1 MSTTYAYNFRY
12 AARDDFDRIS
22 HKATLNRLA
31 SAFAGRDS
39 SLPSF
44 NDLDGYMPA
53 SGRSCLRTW
62 QVPVARIVG
71 SVGRSRDFNRDFQP
85 VQKHTR
91 PRWESIYVAAVSG
104 VTLPPVELYKVGD
117 CYFVKDG
124 NHRVSVARYLGAEF
138 VDAEVTEYVE
148 LAHEECED
156 NACALCREVCV
167 NSARRVLGRLQE
179 TVARLWPRPRLRA
192 TG

>member
-1 MSTTYAYNFRY
+1 MSTAYAYNFRS

-22 HKATLNRLA
+22 HKAALNRLTA
-31 SAFAGRDS
+31 AFSGKNN

-44 NDLDGYMPA
+44 NDLDSYMPA

-71 SVGRSRDFNRDFQP
+71 SVGRSRDFDRAFQP

-148 LAHEECED
+148 LAHGECHD
-156 NACALCREVCV
+156 NACALCREACG
-167 NSARRVLGRLQE
+167 NATRRLLSHLQE
-179 TVARLWPRPRLRA
+179 AAARLWPRPRLRA

>member
-12 AARDDFDRIS
+12 AARDDFERIS
-22 HKATLNRLA
+22 HKAALNRLA
-31 SAFAGRDS
+31 SALAGRDS
-39 SLPSF
+39 SLLSF

-53 SGRSCLRTW
+53 SGRSCLRAW

-71 SVGRSRDFNRDFQP
+71 SVGRSRDFDRDFQP

-91 PRWESIYVAAVSG
+91 PRWESIYVAALSG
-104 VTLPPVELYKVGD
+104 ITLPPVELYKVGD

-148 LAHEECED
+148 LAHEECDEH
-156 NACALCREVCV
+156 ACAMCREACA
-167 NSARRVLGRLQE
+167 NTARRLTNRLQE
-179 TVARLWPRPRLRA
+179 AATRLWPRPRLRA
-192 TG
+192 TS

>member
-1 MSTTYAYNFRY
+1 MATYAYNFRY
-12 AARDDFDRIS
+12 AARDDFERIS
-22 HKATLNRLA
+22 HKAALSRLV
-31 SAFAGRDS
+31 SALAPRDR

-62 QVPVARIVG
+62 QVPVERIVG
-71 SVGRSRDFNRDFQP
+71 SVGRSRDFDREFQP

-91 PRWESIYVAAVSG
+91 SRWESIYVAAVGG

-124 NHRVSVARYLGAEF
+124 NHRVSVARYLGAQF

-148 LAHEECED
+148 LAHEECVD
-156 NACALCREVCV
+156 NACALCHEACV
-167 NSARRVLGRLQE
+167 NTTRRFLDRLQE
-179 TVARLWPRPRLRA
+179 ATTRFWPRPRLRA